1 MRGNPKVK
9 LTANSEMTLG
19 PKSASGSFFF
29 FKSSIILMVIN
40 EQPSILTIG
49 LN

>member
-19 PKSASGSFFF
+19 PKSASGFFL
-29 FKSSIILMVIN
+29 KSSIILMVIN

>member
-1 MRGNPKVK
+1 MRENPEVK

-19 PKSASGSFFF
+19 PKSASVFFF
-29 FKSSIILMVIN
+29 LKSSVILMVIN
-40 EQPSILTIG
+40 EQSSILTIG